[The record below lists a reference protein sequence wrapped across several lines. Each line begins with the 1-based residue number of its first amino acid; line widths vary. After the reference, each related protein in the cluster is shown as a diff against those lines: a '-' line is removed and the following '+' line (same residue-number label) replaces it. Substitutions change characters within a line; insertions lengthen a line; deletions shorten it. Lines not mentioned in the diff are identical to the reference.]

1 MPALLSQR
9 RLDQIGRV
17 RVPPDVRRDV
27 GLSAPGWVTIG
38 VADDILVLT
47 PFRIGCVFCEQTDPA
62 QLAEIHG
69 MSVCRGCAQ
78 EARDE
83 KRLGKQ
89 GIIQNS

>member
-27 GLSAPGWVTIG
+27 GLSAPGWVTVG
-38 VADDILVLT
+38 VADDRLVMT
-47 PFRIGCVFCEQTDPA
+47 PYRMGCVFCEETDPE

-69 MSVCRGCAQ
+69 LNVCRGCAR
-78 EARDE
+78 EAKNE
-83 KRLGKQ
+83 ASVGK
-89 GIIQNS
+89 